1 MPRRAAAIVVIDGN
15 TLDIE
20 HIYVNMTLRAA
31 MRQFMADIR
40 VNIDTSYD
48 DMRDEL
54 ADALNRYQFVEVT
67 HVTIGRMRS

>member
-20 HIYVNMTLRAA
+20 HIYVNMTLKAA
-31 MRQFMADIR
+31 MRQFVSDIR
-40 VNIDTSYD
+40 VNVDTSYD

-54 ADALNRYQFVEVT
+54 ADAINRYQFVEVT
-67 HVTIGRMRS
+67 NVTIGRR

>member
-31 MRQFMADIR
+31 MRQFVAGIR
-40 VNIDTSYD
+40 MNIDTSYD

-54 ADALNRYQFVEVT
+54 ADALNRFQFVEVT